1 MNNRNMTPLPLMDRP
16 TSPMLIRDG
25 QLVLADRVIK
35 GSVGIVDGRITDIL
49 EEEDRGAGI
58 APTAA
63 SFLDRYPE
71 AEVVDAEGNFV
82 LPGLIDIHCDAI
94 EKEVQPRP
102 NTLFPLEMALMEFER
117 KLPLHGITTMYH
129 SLSLG
134 VGLSLRGDHYLTGM
148 VDLIGR
154 YNERRSMIRNLIH
167 LRFEISHHAGLPIAE
182 RYVEEGAIHYL
193 SFMDHSPG
201 SGQYRKPGSFERYV
215 MKNQGV
221 TMDEV
226 QTIVEELAERR
237 KSVDTDRLKK
247 LGELAR
253 SRSIGVASH
262 DDDTLEQV
270 NRSHALG
277 ANVSEFP
284 ITLETAQYAV
294 TRGMRVCVG
303 APNIVR
309 GVSHDGN
316 LSASEAIRLGAADI
330 ICSDYHPSSLL
341 TAIFKLAD
349 EGTADLPA
357 AVRMASLHPAQ
368 AMSADSRIGS
378 IERDKSA
385 DLIIVGRYEGM
396 PWVTDTIVGGV
407 RVYRSSVRY

>member
-1 MNNRNMTPLPLMDRP
+1 VNNRNMTPLPLMDRP

-193 SFMDHSPG
+193 W
-201 SGQYRKPGSFERYV
+201 
-215 MKNQGV
+215 
-221 TMDEV
+221 
-226 QTIVEELAERR
+226 
-237 KSVDTDRLKK
+237 
-247 LGELAR
+247 
-253 SRSIGVASH
+253 
-262 DDDTLEQV
+262 
-270 NRSHALG
+270 
-277 ANVSEFP
+277 
-284 ITLETAQYAV
+284 ITPPEADNIESQ
-294 TRGMRVCVG
+294 
-303 APNIVR
+303 APSN
-309 GVSHDGN
+309 D
-316 LSASEAIRLGAADI
+316 
-330 ICSDYHPSSLL
+330 
-341 TAIFKLAD
+341 
-349 EGTADLPA
+349 
-357 AVRMASLHPAQ
+357 M
-368 AMSADSRIGS
+368 
-378 IERDKSA
+378 
-385 DLIIVGRYEGM
+385 
-396 PWVTDTIVGGV
+396 
-407 RVYRSSVRY
+407 

>member
-1 MNNRNMTPLPLMDRP
+1 
-16 TSPMLIRDG
+16 MLIRDG

-253 SRSIGVASH
+253 SRGIGVASH
-262 DDDTLEQV
+262 DDDTPEQV
-270 NRSHALG
+270 NRSYSLG